1 MSNSLKLDRI
11 FFRYTG
17 VAASQNDVL
26 KGISLELGANE
37 CVAIVG
43 PSGSGKTTL
52 IQHFTGLLR
61 PSGGKVMFNGLD
73 IWARSFRQAELRKK
87 IGVVFQFPEA
97 QLFEETVEKDIAF
110 GPRNFGLPPA
120 VIEERV
126 LTAMQAVDL
135 PPDHFRHRSPF
146 RISEGEKRRVAI
158 AGVLAMQPD
167 MLVFDEPTA
176 GLDPHGVRRF
186 AAMIK
191 RLSNSGKAVVVVTHN
206 MDFVADVADRV
217 IVLSQGEMLF
227 SGTPAELF
235 SNLPLILQADLELPA
250 VLQALQQWEEPLPGE
265 IRAMLSFEQL
275 ADYLKLDLRNPQN

>member
-1 MSNSLKLDRI
+1 MSNSLKLDQI
-11 FFRYTG
+11 FYRYSG
-17 VAASQNDVL
+17 VVASQEDVL

-61 PSGGKVMFNGLD
+61 PSSGTVTFNGQN
-73 IWARSFRQAELRKK
+73 IWARSFRQVELRKK
-87 IGVVFQFPEA
+87 IGLVFQFPEA

-110 GPRNFGLPPA
+110 GPKNFGLPTEE
-120 VIEERV
+120 IEGRV
-126 LTAMQAVDL
+126 LAAMQAVDM
-135 PPDHFRHRSPF
+135 PPDYFRHRSPF

-186 AAMIK
+186 AMMIK
-191 RLSNSGKAVVVVTHN
+191 RLKNADKAVVVVTHN

-217 IVLSQGEMLF
+217 MVLSRGEMLF
-227 SGTPAELF
+227 SGTPGELF
-235 SNLPLILQADLELPA
+235 SNPAMVRQADLELPA
-250 VLQALQQWEEPLPGE
+250 VLQTLQEWEEPLPAE
-265 IRAMLSFEQL
+265 MRTILSYEQL
-275 ADYLKLDLRNPQN
+275 VDHLKLHLRNPQN

>member
-11 FFRYTG
+11 FFRYEG
-17 VAASQNDVL
+17 VVASQNDVL

-61 PSGGKVMFNGLD
+61 PTGGTVTFNGQD
-73 IWARSFRQAELRKK
+73 IWARSFRQVELRKK
-87 IGVVFQFPEA
+87 IGLVFQFPEA

-110 GPRNFGLPPA
+110 GPINFGLPPA
-120 VIEERV
+120 IIEERV
-126 LTAMQAVDL
+126 LAAMQAVDL
-135 PPDHFRHRSPF
+135 NPEYFRRRSPF

-176 GLDPHGVRRF
+176 GLDPQGVQRF
-186 AAMIK
+186 ARMIK
-191 RLSNSGKAVVVVTHN
+191 RLLNSGKSIVVVTHN
-206 MDFVADVADRV
+206 MDFVAEVANRV
-217 IVLSQGEMLF
+217 LVLSRGELLF
-227 SGTPAELF
+227 SGAPAELF
-235 SNLPLILQADLELPA
+235 SNLALVRQADLELPA
-250 VLQALQQWEEPLPGE
+250 VLQTLQEWEEPLPE
-265 IRAMLSFEQL
+265 EMRAILSYEQL
-275 ADYLKLDLRNPQN
+275 VNYLKLDLRNPLN

>member
-1 MSNSLKLDRI
+1 MSISLKLDQI
-11 FFRYTG
+11 FYHYSG
-17 VAASQNDVL
+17 VVASQGDVL

-61 PSGGKVMFNGLD
+61 PTSGTVTFNGQN
-73 IWARSFRQAELRKK
+73 IWARSFRQVELRKK
-87 IGVVFQFPEA
+87 IGLVFQFPEA

-110 GPRNFGLPPA
+110 GPKNFGLAPA
-120 VIEERV
+120 DIEERV
-126 LTAMQAVDL
+126 LAAMQAVDL
-135 PPDHFRHRSPF
+135 PPDYFRHRSPF

-158 AGVLAMQPD
+158 AGVVAMQPD

-191 RLSNSGKAVVVVTHN
+191 RLSNAGKAVVVVTHN

-217 IVLSQGEMLF
+217 IVLSRGEMLF

-235 SNLPLILQADLELPA
+235 SNPAMVRQADLELPA
-250 VLQALQQWEEPLPGE
+250 VLHTLQEWEEPLSAE
-265 IRAMLSFEQL
+265 MRTILSYEQL
-275 ADYLKLDLRNPQN
+275 VDHLKLHLRNP